1 MAGKVLRN
9 DNGDLRELT
18 DGQLAYAAY
27 LILKDFASTS
37 TGIGTVNVSSDPAYG
52 TTIGTFIDTT
62 RSVPVGTH
70 PVDGTEINSTTYT
83 FKQNLGTADT
93 SSVVRPVS
101 YYRPDDAVTSYTIT
115 SSEYEVLGLY
125 DSSSN
130 TVDDSDTGGDD
141 VTLQVTINYDATNYL
156 GYSVDVDSSDSG
168 TTWEYSK
175 QYMVKILGSEL
186 GGDDGV
192 NDLYFLMSRYTGP
205 NQPGQVNRLVVSNYT
220 GFESQTPQIRNFD
233 IKEMDDNQLRATLI
247 GKCLTSLT
255 TLGVGSYV
263 LQPTAPSV
271 GTWTEITTIDNDTLI
286 GTNSTKLWRKTDGSE
301 PTDVKRPLKLNN
313 NYDIQEMS
321 DAEISALSTV
331 LRKQIVDTGIGTY
344 KISASVPSGGTW
356 VRVGEAFKDTRQKIG
371 SQSFTLAGGYVGD
384 AYTTNYDK
392 AYVATY
398 EGLTYD
404 KFYAGTYYEGSYVS
418 DQNIASYDKIYT
430 GNYVRVTR
438 TASYTGVYQRNVGK
452 DYTGSRSYTRTF
464 GSRQG
469 STYTGAYKFTGYY
482 SRNFAGSYTRAFST
496 GFSGDYTR
504 TYQRTSAV
512 EYVGAY
518 LRSSKTLNYVGSYD
532 QDYVASYDQ
541 SYDANFIGTYSGDT
555 ILSQTEDVSE
565 ISLWIRTA

>member
-37 TGIGTVNVSSDPAYG
+37 TGIGTVNVSSNPAYG

-70 PVDGTEINSTTYT
+70 PVDGTEINSTVYT

-101 YYRPDDAVTSYTIT
+101 YYQPDDAVTSYTIT
-115 SSEYEVLGLY
+115 SSEYEVLGLWN
-125 DSSSN
+125 SSTR
-130 TVDDSDTGGDD
+130 TVDNSDTGGDD
-141 VTLQVTINYDATNYL
+141 VTLTVTINYDAINFY
-156 GYSVDVDSSDSG
+156 GYSVDVDSNNSG
-168 TTWEYSK
+168 STWDYRKE
-175 QYMVKILGSEL
+175 YMVKVLGSEL

-192 NDLYFLMSRYTGP
+192 NDLYFLMSRWSGS
-205 NQPGQVNRLVVSNYT
+205 NQPGSVTKFTVSSYT
-220 GFESQTPQIRNFD
+220 GFVSQPPQVRNFD
-233 IKEMDDNQLRATLI
+233 VKEMNDSQLRSTLI

-271 GTWTEITTIDNDTLI
+271 GTWTEISTIDNATLV

-313 NYDIQEMS
+313 NYDIQEMTN
-321 DAEISALSTV
+321 AEISALSTV

-356 VRVGEAFKDTRQKIG
+356 IRVGEAFKDTRQKIG

-404 KFYAGTYYEGSYVS
+404 KFYAGTYYEGNYVS
-418 DQNIASYDKIYT
+418 DQNIASYAKLYT

-438 TASYTGVYQRNVGK
+438 TASYSRISQRNVGI
-452 DYTGSRSYTRTF
+452 DYVGSRSYQRTF
-464 GSRQG
+464 GSRQA
-469 STYTGAYKFTGYY
+469 TVYTGTYKFTGYY
-482 SRNFAGSYTRAFST
+482 SRNFAGSYSRAFST
-496 GFSGDYTR
+496 GYSGDYTR

-532 QDYVASYDQ
+532 KDYVASYDQ
-541 SYDANFIGTYSGDT
+541 SYDANFVGTYSGAT
-555 ILSQTEDVSE
+555 ILGQTEDVSE